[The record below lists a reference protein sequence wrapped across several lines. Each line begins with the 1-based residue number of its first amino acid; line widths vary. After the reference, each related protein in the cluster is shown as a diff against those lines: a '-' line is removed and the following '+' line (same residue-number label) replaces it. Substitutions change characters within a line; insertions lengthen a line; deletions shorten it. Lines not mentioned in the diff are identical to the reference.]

1 MVSALERFTGRECS
15 HDDLCDAL
23 GDLAANGEVR
33 VLGDHQDVYV
43 VIGGQVIV
51 HAARDW
57 LEWAGGNWAAASRN

>member
-23 GDLAANGEVR
+23 GDLAGRGEVK
-33 VLGDHQDVYV
+33 VLGDQEDVYV
-43 VIGGQVIV
+43 LIGGELIV

-57 LEWAGGNWAAASRN
+57 LDEAVARESTRKNN